1 MTATKTYTSIAR
13 NGARFTD
20 TTEQLAWERALTADC
35 TDNPID
41 EIVVREESFR
51 KVSGTVLYQRD
62 VDGDVNEAQTKHL
75 IKQGIRRIRELSSN
89 LEIQKIGAEIEHHLL
104 ATHHVTPSI

>member
-1 MTATKTYTSIAR
+1 MTTKTYTSIAR

-20 TTEQLAWERALTADC
+20 TTEQLAWDRALTADC

-51 KVSGTVLYQRD
+51 RVSGTVLYQRD
-62 VDGDVNEAQTKHL
+62 VDGEVSEAQTRVF
-75 IKQGIRRIRELSSN
+75 IKRGVQRIRDLTSN
-89 LEIQKIGAEIEHHLL
+89 KEIQNITAEIEMRI
-104 ATHHVTPSI
+104 ATKHVTPSI

>member
-1 MTATKTYTSIAR
+1 MTEKTYTSIAR

-20 TTEQLAWERALTADC
+20 TTEQLAWDRALTADC

-51 KVSGTVLYQRD
+51 RVSGTVLYQRD
-62 VDGDVNEAQTKHL
+62 VDGDVDGAQTRL
-75 IKQGIRRIRELSSN
+75 FIKRGIQRIRDLSSN
-89 LEIQKIGAEIEHHLL
+89 LEIQEIGREIENRI
-104 ATHHVTPSI
+104 AAPHVTPSI